1 VGLLS
6 LISIVPATVRMSFS
20 LAKVVAAS
28 LPALAWYSWAGS
40 TVTALPVVVL
50 ASPVLFFLV
59 FFRDEGIL
67 SIWASQTKRPKS
79 QSVSKNRGTGAEE
92 AHNCSACPGY
102 TDPLRWSFLPSSGGS
117 GSGVLR
123 ANLPYVHEF
132 ENDFLNGKGLAL
144 HQPTHAKH
152 LEATGEYPYSWHLSG
167 RKRLWE
173 IRLQIRFKRIP
184 QSKVYFGLELGG
196 YVPVSGF
203 AKRVQ
208 QALVKM
214 IRAAVGNDFY
224 HSSGDNP
231 AEFVGECE
239 PPTFVMPLWAFDQF
253 VVSEIGE
260 EPDITGDL
268 SNVGVRRTDGVQAY
282 VKAMSE
288 TVASL
293 SMDKVYTFS
302 FWGIS
307 QLLDCMAWEV
317 NIWGLRLDFNRLCGA
332 APVFVG
338 MYELSEPQAV
348 NGKPEQRHLLSRKQ
362 YLLHVAMWSEQ
373 KPPSPQVLSAI
384 VGSEAAHDTEQDVPK
399 TEGLPSSIAKALG
412 CCVGRGDACASV
424 HAQKQRP

>member
-1 VGLLS
+1 M
-6 LISIVPATVRMSFS
+6 MS
-20 LAKVVAAS
+20 KMVAAS
-28 LPALAWYSWAGS
+28 LLALSLYFWTVS
-40 TVTALPVVVL
+40 TTTLLL
-50 ASPVLFFLV
+50 AVLFFLV
-59 FFRDEGIL
+59 LFS
-67 SIWASQTKRPKS
+67 SIQKDNPKS
-79 QSVSKNRGTGAEE
+79 LADSDSSGTGGET
-92 AHNCSACPGY
+92 AHTCCECPGY
-102 TDPLRWSFLPSSGGS
+102 TDPLRWSFLPSSGGT
-117 GSGVLR
+117 GSGVLH

-152 LEATGEYPYSWHLSG
+152 LQATGEYPYSWHLSG

-173 IRLQIRFKRIP
+173 IRLQMRFKQIP

-203 AKRVQ
+203 ARRVQ

-214 IRAAVGNDFY
+214 VRAAVGDDFY

-231 AEFVGECE
+231 ARTAGECE

-268 SNVGVRRTDGVQAY
+268 SNVGVRRTDGVQEYA
-282 VKAMSE
+282 KAMSE

-293 SMDKVYTFS
+293 SQDKVYTFS

-307 QLLDCMAWEV
+307 QLLDCMAWEI
-317 NIWGLRLDFNRLCGA
+317 NIWGLRFDFNRLCGA

-338 MYELSEPQAV
+338 MYQLDEPEVV
-348 NGKPEQRHLLSRKQ
+348 NGKQDQRHLLSRKH

-373 KPPSPQVLSAI
+373 KPPSPQALSAI
-384 VGSEAAHDTEQDVPK
+384 VGSEVGHDTKLDVPK
-399 TEGLPSSIAKALG
+399 TKGLSSSIAAALG
-412 CCVGRGDACASV
+412 CCVSRGDASAPV
-424 HAQKQRP
+424 HAQRPQP